1 MSRHDIGAIWAAF
14 FSVKDASDAVADRLY
29 ESSGYRVVRTMDF
42 DFLPER
48 EKQPEE
54 VQQREGATFYEKP
67 VADAD
72 AAAKL

>member
-1 MSRHDIGAIWAAF
+1 MHS
-14 FSVKDASDAVADRLY
+14 SQDASDTVADRLY
-29 ESSGYRVVRTMDF
+29 ESCGYRVVRTMDF

-54 VQQREGATFYEKP
+54 VQRREGATFYEKP
-67 VADAD
+67 VADTD

>member
-1 MSRHDIGAIWAAF
+1 
-14 FSVKDASDAVADRLY
+14 
-29 ESSGYRVVRTMDF
+29 MDF

-54 VQQREGATFYEKP
+54 VQRREGATFYEKP

-72 AAAKL
+72 AAARL